1 MPGFIDPYKL
11 AKHGQSLQ
19 GKVPVAAMQRALASL
34 ASDQGEIEYNLS
46 FATDEDGLCVISG
59 EFTGQVTM
67 RCERCLKNYIA
78 DIGGEF
84 TVSPVADE
92 AAAKQLDDSYEPVI
106 AVDGKLYP
114 SDLIEDELILA
125 LPIMP
130 LHKAGDQSC
139 IEFIAE
145 VGGAKPQSAANPFQI
160 LQTLK
165 VNVKK
170 EGQQAED
177 I

>member
-1 MPGFIDPYKL
+1 MPGFIDPYNL

-19 GKVPVAAMQRALASL
+19 GRLPVAAMERALASL
-34 ASDQGEIEYNLS
+34 ASDQGEIAYNLS
-46 FATDEDGLCVISG
+46 FRADVDGLCVISG

-78 DIGGEF
+78 NISGEF
-84 TVSPVADE
+84 VVSPVANDD
-92 AAAKQLDDSYEPVI
+92 AAKKIVDSYDPVI
-106 AVDGKLYP
+106 ATDGKIFP
-114 SDLIEDELILA
+114 SELIEDELILA

-130 LHKAGDQSC
+130 LHYAGDQDC
-139 IEFIAE
+139 AE
-145 VGGAKPQSAANPFQI
+145 LLAEPDESQPLSVANPFQI